1 MKIRTKLLTL
11 VTTIFIFLLA
21 VFAFTRYMGEYV
33 LSLREYHV
41 LVMKLNADWN
51 SLAHQT
57 DRLLSV
63 RNPRDMIRNV
73 WSRAD
78 QTFRASQEELLT
90 SEVLRRLP
98 STAEP
103 LKNISSLWVILNTW
117 LDKIKEFP
125 EDPENAGFLT
135 VFENMPIYSY
145 SGSGNEL
152 SSNPNWYDYSYRAFT
167 LINLVS
173 GVSLASET
181 YVNVL
186 RKLPGI
192 LEAEI
197 QRAQRLD
204 RIASIASFLL
214 TLVVS
219 YLLITTFSARMGK
232 RLVSVEELMTAL
244 VRKDLTKAGTVRVK
258 DETGKLTSHF
268 NSVVELLRSVVSEIK
283 SAAAE
288 AVIVSE
294 SLSSNTEEG
303 SASVNQINAH
313 IGSIEEK
320 FVILEER
327 MRSVDRSIAEI
338 GERLSEQAE
347 GMERQAASATES
359 SAAIEELTAS
369 ITSVSQLAERR
380 RNSIDEV
387 RRAMESGSEK
397 VEGVHAVIDSVSNEV
412 ERLSEVIAIIN
423 GVAEQTNLL
432 AMNAAIEAAHAG
444 DTGRGFAVVA
454 EEIRKL
460 AESTGENA
468 KLIAVSLKSITERI
482 GEADESSRDSLD
494 AFSVLR
500 EEVRNITEAF
510 AEITHV
516 MAEMASGTDQVLASS
531 TEVRDVS
538 AKIMDSVKRVRR
550 ENDSIAGNTREVMGL
565 FTEVLRGI
573 HEINSGGAEILAAM
587 TELREIGARNRETIA
602 RLEQRV
608 SEFQT

>member
-11 VTTIFIFLLA
+11 VTIIFIFLLA
-21 VFAFTRYMGEYV
+21 VFAFTRYLGEYV
-33 LSLREYHV
+33 LSLREHHV
-41 LVMKLNADWN
+41 LVMKVNADWN

-57 DRLLSV
+57 DRLLMN
-63 RNPRDMIRNV
+63 RNPRDTIRNV
-73 WSRAD
+73 WGRAYE
-78 QTFRASQEELLT
+78 TFRASQDELLT
-90 SEVLRRLP
+90 STVLRGLP
-98 STAEP
+98 ATAEP
-103 LKNISSLWVILNTW
+103 LKSLGSLWELLRTG
-117 LDKIKEFP
+117 LDKIRAFP
-125 EDPENAGFLT
+125 EDPENDGFLT
-135 VFENMPIYSY
+135 MYENQSIY
-145 SGSGNEL
+145 SGSGTDI
-152 SSNPNWYDYSYRAFT
+152 SSNENWYDYSYRAFT
-167 LINLVS
+167 LINLVT

-197 QRAQRLD
+197 HRIQALD

-219 YLLITTFSARMGK
+219 YLVITIFSGRMGR

-244 VRKDLTKAGTVRVK
+244 VRKDLTRAGTVRVK

-268 NSVVELLRSVVSEIK
+268 NSVVELLRSVVAEIK
-283 SAAAE
+283 AAAAE
-288 AVIVSE
+288 AVLVSE
-294 SLSSNTEEG
+294 SLASNTEEG
-303 SASVNQINAH
+303 SASVNQINTH

-327 MRSVDRSIAEI
+327 MRSVNRSISEI
-338 GERLSEQAE
+338 GESLSEQAE
-347 GMERQAASATES
+347 GMERQATSATES

-380 RNSIDEV
+380 KNSIDEV

-468 KLIAVSLKSITERI
+468 KLISVSLKSITERI
-482 GEADESSRDSLD
+482 GEADASSRESLE
-494 AFSVLR
+494 AFSALR
-500 EEVRNITEAF
+500 EEVRSITEAF
-510 AEITHV
+510 AEITQV
-516 MAEMASGTDQVLASS
+516 TAEMASGTDQVLASS

-538 AKIMDSVKRVRR
+538 AKIMESVKHVRR
-550 ENDSIAGNTREVMGL
+550 ENDSIAGNTGEVMGL

-573 HEINSGGAEILAAM
+573 HEINSGGAEILGAM
-587 TELREIGARNRETIA
+587 TELREIGVRNRETIV
-602 RLEQRV
+602 RLEKRV
-608 SEFQT
+608 NEFQT